1 MVMGITK
8 VAALAYL
15 MFNLY
20 SPPCVAALGAM
31 SSEMKS
37 RKWFWTGIGFMLSV
51 GFVVGFLVY
60 QTGTLITTGAFG
72 SGFMGGLMYTFA
84 IAAFSIFLCIRA
96 KINFKKEYEK

>member
-1 MVMGITK
+1 MVEGSGNKIAMVMGITK

-37 RKWFWTGIGFMLSV
+37 RRLSY
-51 GFVVGFLVY
+51 FCFLK
-60 QTGTLITTGAFG
+60 QQGGGTDCYNFQKT
-72 SGFMGGLMYTFA
+72 LMHFQ
-84 IAAFSIFLCIRA
+84 SKIR
-96 KINFKKEYEK
+96 